1 MSVCCG
7 TLVRNKITKEV
18 GVVLEI
24 KVWKNSGYDIK
35 RKLSN
40 KIFSSRYFP
49 STLRNKTS
57 NSIDYYVHWAK
68 GDRSWIISSGVSLVL
83 EEGGTY

>member
-1 MSVCCG
+1 MSIRCG

-24 KVWKNSGYDIK
+24 KVWKRTGYELK

-49 STLRNKTS
+49 STIRNKTS
-57 NSIDYYVHWAK
+57 NSVDFYVHWA
-68 GDRSWIISSGVSLVL
+68 GGSRSWIISSGVSFVD
-83 EEGGTY
+83 EHTN

>member
-1 MSVCCG
+1 MSIRCG

-24 KVWKNSGYDIK
+24 KVWKRTGYELK

-49 STLRNKTS
+49 STIRNKTS
-57 NSIDYYVHWAK
+57 NSVNFYVHWA
-68 GDRSWIISSGVSLVL
+68 GGSRSWIISSGVSFVD
-83 EEGGTY
+83 EHTN

>member
-1 MSVCCG
+1 MSVHCG

-18 GVVLEI
+18 GVVLQI
-24 KVWKNSGYDIK
+24 KVWKSAGYDIK

-57 NSIDYYVHWAK
+57 NSVDYYVHWAK
-68 GDRSWIISSGVSLVL
+68 GDRTWIISSGVSLMP
-83 EEGGTY
+83 EESGSY

>member
-24 KVWKNSGYDIK
+24 KVWKSAGYDIK

-49 STLRNKTS
+49 STIRNKSS
-57 NSIDYYVHWAK
+57 NSIDFYVHWAK
-68 GDRSWIISSGVSLVL
+68 GDRSWIISSAVSLIR
-83 EEGGTY
+83 GDPIIY